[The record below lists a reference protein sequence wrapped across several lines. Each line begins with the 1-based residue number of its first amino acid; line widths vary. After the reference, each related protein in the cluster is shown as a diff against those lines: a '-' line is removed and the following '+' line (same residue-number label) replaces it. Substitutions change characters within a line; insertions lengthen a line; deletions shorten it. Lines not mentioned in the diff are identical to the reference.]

1 MANGVAKG
9 KKLKRSMEDDNELRS
24 VKRKTT
30 HGIREKGNEQ
40 IDIVSLLMKMPD
52 LKFVLNILK
61 LKEGNPMCSC
71 TGCRIGSH
79 RERHKAMSYATV
91 RLEQNI
97 SGKTLFEN
105 PRCRFCADT
114 SSCPLQSQNIT
125 FTEPPANGNSE
136 EVNEEEKNEVEASK
150 KAVTRDEKI

>member
-61 LKEGNPMCSC
+61 LITAVVYK
-71 TGCRIGSH
+71 
-79 RERHKAMSYATV
+79 HKIWHYLSTVSYATV

>member
-9 KKLKRSMEDDNELRS
+9 NKLKRSMEDDNELRS

-30 HGIREKGNEQ
+30 HDIQEKGNEQ
-40 IDIVSLLMKMPD
+40 IDIVSLFMKTPD
-52 LKFVLNILK
+52 VKFVLNTLK
-61 LKEGNPMCSC
+61 LIMAVVYK
-71 TGCRIGSH
+71 
-79 RERHKAMSYATV
+79 HKIWHYLSTVSYATV

-114 SSCPLQSQNIT
+114 PSCPLQFQNIK
-125 FTEPPANGNSE
+125 FTEPPVNWNSE
-136 EVNEEEKNEVEASK
+136 KVIEEEKNEVEASK
-150 KAVTRDEKI
+150 KAVSRDEKL